1 MLTENPRTLTYQDSP
16 RWSDRFI
23 DQGDFAGKAGRVPLS
38 DHAEVIKIGRAR
50 QYNLKNFHGE
60 VPPEKL
66 VVITGLSGS
75 KNRPSSSEGMADS
88 YGGRS
93 VGSL

>member
-1 MLTENPRTLTYQDSP
+1 MLTYQESP

-23 DQGDFAGKAGRVPLS
+23 DEGDFAGKTGRVPLNE
-38 DHAEVIKIGRAR
+38 HAEVIKIGCVR
-50 QYNLKNFHGE
+50 QHNLKSLRGE
-60 VPPEKL
+60 IPREKL

-75 KNRPSSSEGMADS
+75 KNRPSSSEGVADS

-93 VGSL
+93 VGSLLMR